1 MKSYK
6 ETLDFLYSQLPMF
19 QRIGPAAYKTD
30 LTNTSQICERLGNP
44 QDGIRFVHIA
54 GTNGKGSVSHFL
66 AAILQASGYRTGLYT
81 SPHLKDFRER
91 IRINGKMIS
100 EQEVTDFVDKNRDRL
115 YDIHPSFFEYTFGM
129 ALEHFRKNEVDIA
142 VLETGMGGRLDSTNI
157 VKPLLSVI
165 TNIGMDHTAFL
176 GDTMEKIAKEK
187 AGIIK
192 AGIPVVIGKRQEK
205 VSGVFREAALR
216 AGSPVVFADLHYKLL
231 RTGKMTKDGLLDVEF
246 EVAPSGEKIKL
257 LSGLPGKYQAENLV
271 TVLESCRM
279 LNEMGFSISQK
290 NIETGIKEVQSLTGI
305 RGRWQVLGKSP
316 LVICDIGHNEDG
328 IKAVLEQL
336 KTIEYNKLHI
346 VFGTVGDKDPS
357 NILRLLPGDAA
368 YYFCRAKIPRA
379 MNENTLKEHATQAG
393 LKGEA
398 YGSVGKAYEDALKN
412 ASDND
417 LVLIGGS
424 TFVVAE
430 VLQD

>member
-1 MKSYK
+1 VNYK

-30 LTNTSQICERLGNP
+30 LTNTSRICERLSNP

-54 GTNGKGSVSHFL
+54 GTNGKGSASHFL
-66 AAILQASGYRTGLYT
+66 AAILQKAGYKTGLYT

-91 IRINGKMIS
+91 IRINGEMIS
-100 EQEVTDFVDKNRDRL
+100 EEEVTAFVEENRDRL

-142 VLETGMGGRLDSTNI
+142 ILETGMGGRLDSTNI

-176 GDTMEKIAKEK
+176 GDTMEKIAREK

-192 AGIPVVIGKRQEK
+192 PGIPVVIGKSQEK
-205 VSGVFREAALR
+205 VSGTFKDTAMK
-216 AGSPVVFADLHYKLL
+216 AGSPIVFADLHY
-231 RTGKMTKDGLLDVEF
+231 RFIRAGKISGPGELEMEF
-246 EVAPSGEKIKL
+246 EETYTGEKIKL
-257 LSGLPGKYQAENLV
+257 LSGLPGKYQAENLPA
-271 TVLESCRM
+271 VLESCRM
-279 LNEMGFSISQK
+279 LNEMGFKLSGE
-290 NIETGIKEVQSLTGI
+290 NIQTGIKEVRSLTGI
-305 RGRWQVLGKSP
+305 TGRWQVLKTLP

-328 IKAVLEQL
+328 MKAVLEQL
-336 KTIEYNKLHI
+336 KAMEYRDLHI

-357 NILRLLPGDAA
+357 NILKLLPGEAT

-379 MNENTLKEHATQAG
+379 MNEYTLKEHATRAG
-393 LKGEA
+393 LEGQA
-398 YGSVGKAYEDALKN
+398 YESVEKAYSDAMKN
-412 ASDND
+412 ASEKD
-417 LVLIGGS
+417 LVFIGGS

>member
-1 MKSYK
+1 MNYK

-30 LTNTSQICERLGNP
+30 LTNTGQICVRLGNP

-66 AAILQASGYRTGLYT
+66 AAILQKAGYKTGLYT

-91 IRINGKMIS
+91 IRISGEMIS
-100 EQEVTDFVDKNRDRL
+100 ETEVTAFVEEHRDRL

-192 AGIPVVIGKRQEK
+192 PGIPVVIGKRQEK
-205 VSGVFREAALR
+205 VSGVFRETALR

-231 RTGKMTKDGLLDVEF
+231 RIGKMTKEGLLEAEF
-246 EVAPSGEKIKL
+246 EDLTSGEKIKL
-257 LSGLPGKYQAENLV
+257 LSGLPGKYQTENLV

-279 LNEMGFSISQK
+279 LSEMGFSISRK
-290 NIETGIKEVQSLTGI
+290 DIETGIKEVQSLTGI

-336 KTIEYNKLHI
+336 KAIEYNKLHI

-368 YYFCRAKIPRA
+368 CYFCRAKIPRA
-379 MNENTLKEHATQAG
+379 MNENTLKKYATQAG

-412 ASDND
+412 AFEND
-417 LVLIGGS
+417 LVFIGGS